1 MKVDM
6 KTVKGAIVVLGLLS
20 MYQANADL
28 AKVGAFVVD
37 GRTGEPLKNVLVRGG
52 FDNHWGWLA
61 VKGAPL
67 PNESFARTDA
77 NGFCRLR
84 GRTNIG
90 EAGVSVREAPPG
102 FYRPCYGE
110 GWSFRRKNL
119 LGIWQPDNLVAT
131 IRLQRVEHPI
141 PLFIKRVTRAERGGF
156 TADIF
161 PKGEDTL
168 RYDLLMGDW
177 LAPVGMG
184 RVADVTFTRHPRED
198 LGEGVN
204 GADVRGP
211 SYRDSMTVRFPGEGN
226 GIVELRPPP
235 SYRLKIR
242 TAPEDG
248 YRPEYLCWKGRN
260 KKLEHVGNY
269 DENRCFCFRIRT
281 RRDDKGR
288 IVEAYYGKIYGDITF
303 VYQFRPEFVP
313 VASVCMSYYLNPT
326 PLDRNLE
333 WDRKT
338 NLGPDRVNYDL
349 LP

>member
-1 MKVDM
+1 MRGIKAFVCFF
-6 KTVKGAIVVLGLLS
+6 TLLS
-20 MYQANADL
+20 MCQSDADI
-28 AKVGAFVVD
+28 ARFGVFVVD
-37 GRTGEPLKNVLVRGG
+37 DKTGKALKNVSVMGV
-52 FDNHWGWLA
+52 FDVNNGWFA
-61 VKGAPL
+61 VKGSDG
-67 PNESFARTDA
+67 PNLDRAVTDV
-77 NGFCRLR
+77 NGRCRLR
-84 GRTNIG
+84 GRTNCGNIG
-90 EAGVSVREAPPG
+90 CWVEKPPSG
-102 FYRPCYGE
+102 FYPCPQ
-110 GWSFRRKNL
+110 GWGRRFSEKNL

-141 PLFIKRVTRAERGGF
+141 PLFVKRVAKVSRGEF

-177 LAPVGMG
+177 LAPVGTG

-226 GIVELRPPP
+226 GLVELHPPP
-235 SYRLKIR
+235 SYRLRIR

-248 YRPEYLCWKGRN
+248 YRSEYLCWRGTNR
-260 KKLEHVGNY
+260 KLEDDSNY

-281 RRDDKGR
+281 RRDDRGR
-288 IVEAYYGKIYGDITF
+288 IVGAYYGKIYGDITF

-338 NLGPDRVNYDL
+338 NLGPDRVDYDL

>member
-1 MKVDM
+1 MRGIKAFVCFF
-6 KTVKGAIVVLGLLS
+6 TLLS
-20 MYQANADL
+20 VCQSDADI
-28 AKVGAFVVD
+28 ARFGVFVVD
-37 GRTGEPLKNVLVRGG
+37 DKTGKALKNVSVMGV
-52 FDNHWGWLA
+52 FDVNSGWFA
-61 VKGAPL
+61 VKGSDG
-67 PNESFARTDA
+67 PNFDRAVTDV
-77 NGFCRLR
+77 NGRCRLR
-84 GRTNIG
+84 GRTNCG
-90 EAGVSVREAPPG
+90 NVGCWVEKPPSG
-102 FYRPCYGE
+102 FYPCPQ
-110 GWSFRRKNL
+110 GWGRRFSEKNL

-131 IRLQRVEHPI
+131 IRLQRVERPI
-141 PLFIKRVTRAERGGF
+141 PLFIKRVTKAERGGF
-156 TADIF
+156 TTDIF

-177 LAPVGMG
+177 LAPVGTG

-226 GIVELRPPP
+226 GLVELHPPP
-235 SYRLKIR
+235 SYRLRIR

-248 YRPEYLCWKGRN
+248 YRSEYLCWRGTNRR
-260 KKLEHVGNY
+260 LEDDSNY

-281 RRDDKGR
+281 RRDDRGR
-288 IVEAYYGKIYGDITF
+288 IVGAYYGKIYGDITF

-338 NLGPDRVNYDL
+338 NLGPDRVDYDL

>member
-1 MKVDM
+1 MCQ
-6 KTVKGAIVVLGLLS
+6 S
-20 MYQANADL
+20 NADL
-28 AKVGAFVVD
+28 AKVGAFAVD
-37 GRTGEPLKNVLVRGG
+37 GWTGEPLKNVLVRGG

-67 PNESFARTDA
+67 PNESFARTDV

-102 FYRPCYGE
+102 FYRPRYGE
-110 GWSFRRKNL
+110 GWSLRRKNL

-141 PLFIKRVTRAERGGF
+141 PLFVKRVAKVTRGVF

-177 LAPVGMG
+177 LAPVGTG

-226 GIVELRPPP
+226 GLVESNPSPNLRL
-235 SYRLKIR
+235 RIR

-248 YRPEYLCWKGRN
+248 YLPEYLCWKGRD
-260 KKLEHVGNY
+260 KTLEHVGSY

-281 RRDDKGR
+281 RRDDRGR
-288 IVEAYYGKIYGDITF
+288 IVGAYYGKIYGDITF

-333 WDRKT
+333 WNRKT
-338 NLGPDRVNYDL
+338 NLGPDRVDYDL

>member
-1 MKVDM
+1 MNM
-6 KTVKGAIVVLGLLS
+6 KTVKGAVVVLGLLS
-20 MYQANADL
+20 MYQSNADL

-37 GRTGEPLKNVLVRGG
+37 GWTGEPLKNVLVRGG

-67 PNESFARTDA
+67 PNESFARTDV

-102 FYRPCYGE
+102 FYRPRYGE

-131 IRLQRVEHPI
+131 IRLQRVECPI
-141 PLFIKRVTRAERGGF
+141 PLFIKRVTKAERGGF
-156 TADIF
+156 TTDIF

-177 LAPVGMG
+177 LAPVGTG

-226 GIVELRPPP
+226 GIVELHPPP
-235 SYRLKIR
+235 SLRLRIR

-248 YRPEYLCWKGRN
+248 YRPEYLCWKGRD
-260 KKLEHVGNY
+260 KTLEHVGSY

-281 RRDDKGR
+281 RRDDRGR
-288 IVEAYYGKIYGDITF
+288 IVGAYYGKIYGDITF
-303 VYQFRPEFVP
+303 AYQFRPEFVP
-313 VASVCMSYYLNPT
+313 ASVCMSYYLNPT

-338 NLGPDRVNYDL
+338 NLGPDRVDYDL

>member
-1 MKVDM
+1 MCQ
-6 KTVKGAIVVLGLLS
+6 S
-20 MYQANADL
+20 NADL

-37 GRTGEPLKNVLVRGG
+37 GWTGEPLKNVLVRGG

-67 PNESFARTDA
+67 PNESFARTDV

-102 FYRPCYGE
+102 FYRPRYGE

-131 IRLQRVEHPI
+131 IRLQRVERPI
-141 PLFIKRVTRAERGGF
+141 PLFVKRVAKVSRGEF

-177 LAPVGMG
+177 LAPVGTG

-226 GIVELRPPP
+226 GLVELHPPP
-235 SYRLKIR
+235 SYRLRIR

-248 YRPEYLCWKGRN
+248 YRSEYLCWRGTNR
-260 KKLEHVGNY
+260 KLEDDGNY

-281 RRDDKGR
+281 RRDDRGR
-288 IVEAYYGKIYGDITF
+288 IVEAYYGKIYGDILMYTGYNF
-303 VYQFRPEFVP
+303 I
-313 VASVCMSYYLNPT
+313 VCGVKFLYYLNPT

-338 NLGPDRVNYDL
+338 NLGPDRVDYDL

>member
-1 MKVDM
+1 MRGIKAFVCFF
-6 KTVKGAIVVLGLLS
+6 TLLS
-20 MYQANADL
+20 VCQLDADI
-28 AKVGAFVVD
+28 ARFGVFVVD
-37 GRTGEPLKNVLVRGG
+37 DKTGKALKNVSVMGV
-52 FDNHWGWLA
+52 FDVNSGWFA
-61 VKGAPL
+61 VKGSDG
-67 PNESFARTDA
+67 PNLDRAVTDV
-77 NGFCRLR
+77 NGRCRLR
-84 GRTNIG
+84 GRTNCG
-90 EAGVSVREAPPG
+90 NVGCWVEKPPSG
-102 FYRPCYGE
+102 FYPCPQ
-110 GWSFRRKNL
+110 GWGRRFSEKNL

-141 PLFIKRVTRAERGGF
+141 PLFVKRVAKVTRGVF

-177 LAPVGMG
+177 LAPVGTG

-226 GIVELRPPP
+226 GLVESNPPP
-235 SYRLKIR
+235 SLRLRIR

-248 YRPEYLCWKGRN
+248 YRPEYLCWKGRD
-260 KKLEHVGNY
+260 KTLEHVGSY

-281 RRDDKGR
+281 RRDDRGR
-288 IVEAYYGKIYGDITF
+288 IVEAYYGKIYGDILMYTGYNF
-303 VYQFRPEFVP
+303 I
-313 VASVCMSYYLNPT
+313 VCGVKFLYYLNPT

-338 NLGPDRVNYDL
+338 NLGPDRVDHDL

>member
-1 MKVDM
+1 MRGIKAFVCFF
-6 KTVKGAIVVLGLLS
+6 TLLS
-20 MYQANADL
+20 MCQSDADI
-28 AKVGAFVVD
+28 ARFGVFVVD
-37 GRTGEPLKNVLVRGG
+37 DKTGKALKNVSVMGV
-52 FDNHWGWLA
+52 FDVNNGWFA
-61 VKGAPL
+61 VKGSDG
-67 PNESFARTDA
+67 PNLDRAVTDV
-77 NGFCRLR
+77 NGRCRLR
-84 GRTNIG
+84 GRTNCGNIG
-90 EAGVSVREAPPG
+90 CWVEKPPSG
-102 FYRPCYGE
+102 FYPCPQ
-110 GWSFRRKNL
+110 GWGRRFSEKNL

-131 IRLQRVEHPI
+131 IRLQRVERPI
-141 PLFIKRVTRAERGGF
+141 PLFVKRVAKVTRGVF

-177 LAPVGMG
+177 LPPVGTG

-226 GIVELRPPP
+226 GLVELHPPP
-235 SYRLKIR
+235 SYRLRIR

-248 YRPEYLCWKGRN
+248 YRSEYLCWRGTNR
-260 KKLEHVGNY
+260 KLEDDSNY

-281 RRDDKGR
+281 RRDDRGR
-288 IVEAYYGKIYGDITF
+288 IVGAYYGKIYGDITF
-303 VYQFRPEFVP
+303 AYQFRPEFVP

-338 NLGPDRVNYDL
+338 NLGPDRVDYDL

>member
-1 MKVDM
+1 MCQ
-6 KTVKGAIVVLGLLS
+6 S
-20 MYQANADL
+20 NADL

-37 GRTGEPLKNVLVRGG
+37 GWTGEPLKNVLVRGG

-67 PNESFARTDA
+67 PNESFARTDV

-90 EAGVSVREAPPG
+90 GAGVSVREAPPG
-102 FYRPCYGE
+102 FYRPRYGE

-131 IRLQRVEHPI
+131 IRLQRVERPI
-141 PLFIKRVTRAERGGF
+141 PLFVKRVAKVSRGEF

-177 LAPVGMG
+177 LAPVGTG

-226 GIVELRPPP
+226 GLVELHPPP
-235 SYRLKIR
+235 SYRLRIR

-248 YRPEYLCWKGRN
+248 YRSEYLCWRGTNR
-260 KKLEHVGNY
+260 KLEDDSNY

-281 RRDDKGR
+281 RRDDRGR
-288 IVEAYYGKIYGDITF
+288 IVGAYYGKIYGDITF

-338 NLGPDRVNYDL
+338 NLGPDRVDYDL

>member
-1 MKVDM
+1 MRGIKAFVCFF
-6 KTVKGAIVVLGLLS
+6 TLLS
-20 MYQANADL
+20 VCQSDADI
-28 AKVGAFVVD
+28 ARFGVFVVD
-37 GRTGEPLKNVLVRGG
+37 DKTGKALKNVSVMGV
-52 FDNHWGWLA
+52 FDVNNGWFA
-61 VKGAPL
+61 VKGSDG
-67 PNESFARTDA
+67 PNLDRAVTDV
-77 NGFCRLR
+77 NGRCRLR
-84 GRTNIG
+84 GRTNCG
-90 EAGVSVREAPPG
+90 NVGCWVEKPPSG
-102 FYRPCYGE
+102 FYPCPQ
-110 GWSFRRKNL
+110 GWGRRFSEKNL

-131 IRLQRVEHPI
+131 IRLQRVERPI
-141 PLFIKRVTRAERGGF
+141 PLFIKRVTKAERGGF
-156 TADIF
+156 TTDIF

-177 LAPVGMG
+177 LAPVGTG

-226 GIVELRPPP
+226 GLVELHPPP
-235 SYRLKIR
+235 SYRLRIR

-248 YRPEYLCWKGRN
+248 YRSEYLCWRGTNR
-260 KKLEHVGNY
+260 KLEDDSNY

-281 RRDDKGR
+281 RRDDRGR
-288 IVEAYYGKIYGDITF
+288 IVGAYYGKIYGDITF

-338 NLGPDRVNYDL
+338 NLGPDRVDYDL

>member
-1 MKVDM
+1 MGVWARNPPS
-6 KTVKGAIVVLGLLS
+6 GYYAPRRGW
-20 MYQANADL
+20 
-28 AKVGAFVVD
+28 
-37 GRTGEPLKNVLVRGG
+37 GRRFSEKN
-52 FDNHWGWLA
+52 F
-61 VKGAPL
+61 
-67 PNESFARTDA
+67 
-77 NGFCRLR
+77 
-84 GRTNIG
+84 
-90 EAGVSVREAPPG
+90 
-102 FYRPCYGE
+102 
-110 GWSFRRKNL
+110 

-131 IRLQRVEHPI
+131 IRLQRVERPI
-141 PLFIKRVTRAERGGF
+141 PLFIKRVTKVERGGF

-177 LAPVGMG
+177 LAPVGTG

-226 GIVELRPPP
+226 GLVELHPPP
-235 SYRLKIR
+235 SYRLRIR

-248 YRPEYLCWKGRN
+248 YRSEYLCWRGTNR
-260 KKLEHVGNY
+260 KLEDDGNY

-281 RRDDKGR
+281 RRDDRGR
-288 IVEAYYGKIYGDITF
+288 IVEAYYGKIYGDILMYTGYNF
-303 VYQFRPEFVP
+303 I
-313 VASVCMSYYLNPT
+313 VCGVKFLYYLNPT

-338 NLGPDRVNYDL
+338 NLGPDRVDYDL

>member
-1 MKVDM
+1 MRGIKAFVCFF
-6 KTVKGAIVVLGLLS
+6 TLLS
-20 MYQANADL
+20 MCQSDADI
-28 AKVGAFVVD
+28 ARFGVFVVD
-37 GRTGEPLKNVLVRGG
+37 DKTGKALKNVSVMGV
-52 FDNHWGWLA
+52 FDVNNGWFA
-61 VKGAPL
+61 VKGSDG
-67 PNESFARTDA
+67 PNLDRAVTDV
-77 NGFCRLR
+77 NGRCRLR
-84 GRTNIG
+84 GRTNCGNIG
-90 EAGVSVREAPPG
+90 CWVEKPPSG
-102 FYRPCYGE
+102 FYPCPQ
-110 GWSFRRKNL
+110 GWGRRFSEKNL

-131 IRLQRVEHPI
+131 IRLQRVERPI
-141 PLFIKRVTRAERGGF
+141 PLFIKRVTKAERGGF

-177 LAPVGMG
+177 LAPVGTG

-226 GIVELRPPP
+226 GIVELHPPP

-248 YRPEYLCWKGRN
+248 YRSEYLCWKGRN
-260 KKLEHVGNY
+260 KKLEHVGSY

-281 RRDDKGR
+281 RRDDRGR
-288 IVEAYYGKIYGDITF
+288 IVGAYYGKIYGDITF

-338 NLGPDRVNYDL
+338 NLGPDRVDYDL

>member
-1 MKVDM
+1 MRWNSILPVCIFSA
-6 KTVKGAIVVLGLLS
+6 TFLVS
-20 MYQANADL
+20 ADV
-28 AKVGAFVVD
+28 AKVGVFVVD
-37 GRTGEPLKNVLVRGG
+37 DRTGEPMKDVSVTGSFRM
-52 FDNHWGWLA
+52 DNGWLA
-61 VKGAPL
+61 FKGGEP
-67 PNESFARTDA
+67 PNRDSAITDV
-77 NGFCRLR
+77 NGRCRLR
-84 GRTNIG
+84 GRTNCG
-90 EAGVSVREAPPG
+90 RMGVWVENPPSGYYAP
-102 FYRPCYGE
+102 RR
-110 GWSFRRKNL
+110 GWGQRFSEKNL

-131 IRLQRVEHPI
+131 IRLQRVERPI
-141 PLFIKRVTRAERGGF
+141 PLFIKRVTKVERGGF

-177 LAPVGMG
+177 LAPVGTG

-226 GIVELRPPP
+226 GLVESNPPP
-235 SYRLKIR
+235 SLRLRIR

-248 YRPEYLCWKGRN
+248 YRPDYLCWTGRN
-260 KKLEHVGNY
+260 RKLEYVGSY

-281 RRDDKGR
+281 RRDDRGR
-288 IVEAYYGKIYGDITF
+288 IVEAYYGKIYGDILMYTGYNF
-303 VYQFRPEFVP
+303 I
-313 VASVCMSYYLNPT
+313 VCGVKFLYYLNPT

-338 NLGPDRVNYDL
+338 NLGPDRVDYDL

>member
-1 MKVDM
+1 M

-20 MYQANADL
+20 MCQSNADL
-28 AKVGAFVVD
+28 AKIGAFVVD

-102 FYRPCYGE
+102 FYRPRYGE
-110 GWSFRRKNL
+110 GWSLRRKNL

-141 PLFIKRVTRAERGGF
+141 PLFVKRVAKVTRGVF

-177 LAPVGMG
+177 LAPVGTG

-226 GIVELRPPP
+226 GLVESNPPP
-235 SYRLKIR
+235 NLRLRIR

-248 YRPEYLCWKGRN
+248 YLPEYQCWKGRD
-260 KKLEHVGNY
+260 KTLEHVGSY

-281 RRDDKGR
+281 RRDDRGR
-288 IVEAYYGKIYGDITF
+288 IVGAYYGKIYGDITF

-338 NLGPDRVNYDL
+338 NLGPDRVDYDL

>member
-1 MKVDM
+1 MRGIKAFVCFF
-6 KTVKGAIVVLGLLS
+6 TLLS
-20 MYQANADL
+20 MCQSGADI
-28 AKVGAFVVD
+28 ARFGVFVVD
-37 GRTGEPLKNVLVRGG
+37 DKTGKALKNVSVMGV
-52 FDNHWGWLA
+52 FDVNNGWFA
-61 VKGAPL
+61 VKGSDG
-67 PNESFARTDA
+67 PNLDRAVTDV
-77 NGFCRLR
+77 NGRCRLR
-84 GRTNIG
+84 GRTNCGNIG
-90 EAGVSVREAPPG
+90 CWVEKPPSG
-102 FYRPCYGE
+102 FYPCPQ
-110 GWSFRRKNL
+110 GWGRRFSEKNL

-141 PLFIKRVTRAERGGF
+141 PLFVKRVAKVTRGVF

-177 LAPVGMG
+177 LAPVGTG

-226 GIVELRPPP
+226 GLVESNPPP
-235 SYRLKIR
+235 NLRLRIR

-248 YRPEYLCWKGRN
+248 YRPEYLCWKGRD
-260 KKLEHVGNY
+260 KTLEHVGSY

-281 RRDDKGR
+281 RRDDRGR
-288 IVEAYYGKIYGDITF
+288 IVGAYYGKIYGDITF
-303 VYQFRPEFVP
+303 AYQFRPEFVP
-313 VASVCMSYYLNPT
+313 ASVCMSYYLNPT

-338 NLGPDRVNYDL
+338 NLGPDRVDYDL

>member
-1 MKVDM
+1 MRGIKAFVCFF
-6 KTVKGAIVVLGLLS
+6 TLLS
-20 MYQANADL
+20 MCQSDADI
-28 AKVGAFVVD
+28 ARFGVFVVD
-37 GRTGEPLKNVLVRGG
+37 DKTGKALKNVSVMGVFDVNGG
-52 FDNHWGWLA
+52 WFA
-61 VKGAPL
+61 VKGSDG
-67 PNESFARTDA
+67 PNFDRAVTDV
-77 NGFCRLR
+77 NGRCRLR
-84 GRTNIG
+84 GRTNCG
-90 EAGVSVREAPPG
+90 NVGCWVEKPPSG
-102 FYRPCYGE
+102 FYPCPQ
-110 GWSFRRKNL
+110 GWGRRFSEKNL

-131 IRLQRVEHPI
+131 IRLQRVERPI
-141 PLFIKRVTRAERGGF
+141 PLFIKRVTKVERGGF

-177 LAPVGMG
+177 LAPVGTG

-226 GIVELRPPP
+226 GLVESNPPP
-235 SYRLKIR
+235 NLRLRIR

-248 YRPEYLCWKGRN
+248 YRPEYLCWRGTNR
-260 KKLEHVGNY
+260 KLEDDGNY

-281 RRDDKGR
+281 RRDDRGR
-288 IVEAYYGKIYGDITF
+288 IVEAYYGKIYGDILMYTGYNF
-303 VYQFRPEFVP
+303 I
-313 VASVCMSYYLNPT
+313 VCGVKFLYYLNPT

-338 NLGPDRVNYDL
+338 NLGPDRVDYDL

>member
-1 MKVDM
+1 MRWNSILPVCIFSA
-6 KTVKGAIVVLGLLS
+6 TFLVS
-20 MYQANADL
+20 ADV
-28 AKVGAFVVD
+28 AKVGVFVVD
-37 GRTGEPLKNVLVRGG
+37 DRTGEPMKDVSVTGSFRM
-52 FDNHWGWLA
+52 DNGWLA
-61 VKGAPL
+61 FKGGEP
-67 PNESFARTDA
+67 PNRDSAVTDV
-77 NGFCRLR
+77 NGRCRLR
-84 GRTNIG
+84 GRTNCG
-90 EAGVSVREAPPG
+90 RMGVWARNPPSGYYAP
-102 FYRPCYGE
+102 RR
-110 GWSFRRKNL
+110 GWGRRFSEKNF

-131 IRLQRVEHPI
+131 IRLQRVERPI
-141 PLFIKRVTRAERGGF
+141 PLFIKRVTKVERGGF

-177 LAPVGMG
+177 LAPVGTG

-226 GIVELRPPP
+226 GLVESNPPP
-235 SYRLKIR
+235 NLRLRIR

-248 YRPEYLCWKGRN
+248 YLPEYQCWKGRD
-260 KKLEHVGNY
+260 KTLEHVGSY

-281 RRDDKGR
+281 RRDDRGR
-288 IVEAYYGKIYGDITF
+288 IVEAYYGKIYGDILMYTGYNF
-303 VYQFRPEFVP
+303 I
-313 VASVCMSYYLNPT
+313 VCGVKFLYYLNPT

-338 NLGPDRVNYDL
+338 NLGPDRVDHDL

>member
-1 MKVDM
+1 MRRIKVLVCFF
-6 KTVKGAIVVLGLLS
+6 TLLS
-20 MYQANADL
+20 MCQSGADI
-28 AKVGAFVVD
+28 ARFGVFVVD
-37 GRTGEPLKNVLVRGG
+37 DKTGKALKNVSVMGV
-52 FDNHWGWLA
+52 FDVNNGWFA
-61 VKGAPL
+61 VKGSDG
-67 PNESFARTDA
+67 PNLDRAVTDV
-77 NGFCRLR
+77 NGRCRLR
-84 GRTNIG
+84 GRTNCGNIG
-90 EAGVSVREAPPG
+90 CWVEKPPSG
-102 FYRPCYGE
+102 FYPCPQ
-110 GWSFRRKNL
+110 GWGRRFSEKNL

-141 PLFIKRVTRAERGGF
+141 PLFVKRVAKVTRGVF

-177 LAPVGMG
+177 LAPVGTG

-226 GIVELRPPP
+226 GLVELHPPP
-235 SYRLKIR
+235 SYRLRIR

-248 YRPEYLCWKGRN
+248 YRSEYLCWRGTNR
-260 KKLEHVGNY
+260 KLEDDSNY

-281 RRDDKGR
+281 RRDDRGR
-288 IVEAYYGKIYGDITF
+288 IVEAYYGKIYGDILMYTGYNF
-303 VYQFRPEFVP
+303 I
-313 VASVCMSYYLNPT
+313 VCGVKFLYYLNPT

-338 NLGPDRVNYDL
+338 NLGPDRVDYDL

>member
-1 MKVDM
+1 MRGIKAFVCFF
-6 KTVKGAIVVLGLLS
+6 TLLS
-20 MYQANADL
+20 MCQSGADI
-28 AKVGAFVVD
+28 ARFGVFVVD
-37 GRTGEPLKNVLVRGG
+37 DKTGKALKNVSVMGV
-52 FDNHWGWLA
+52 FDVNSGWFA
-61 VKGAPL
+61 VKGSDG
-67 PNESFARTDA
+67 PNLDRAVTDV
-77 NGFCRLR
+77 NGRCRLR
-84 GRTNIG
+84 GRTNCG
-90 EAGVSVREAPPG
+90 NVGCWVEKPPSG
-102 FYRPCYGE
+102 FYPCPQ
-110 GWSFRRKNL
+110 GWGRRFSEKNL
-119 LGIWQPDNLVAT
+119 LGNWQPDNLVAT
-131 IRLQRVEHPI
+131 IRLQRVERPI
-141 PLFIKRVTRAERGGF
+141 PLFVKRVAKVTRGVF

-177 LAPVGMG
+177 LPPVGTG

-226 GIVELRPPP
+226 GIVELHPPP

-248 YRPEYLCWKGRN
+248 YRSEYLCWKGRN
-260 KKLEHVGNY
+260 KKLEHVGSY
-269 DENRCFCFRIRT
+269 DENRYFCFRIRT
-281 RRDDKGR
+281 RRDDRGR
-288 IVEAYYGKIYGDITF
+288 IVEAYYGKIYGDILMYTGYNF
-303 VYQFRPEFVP
+303 I
-313 VASVCMSYYLNPT
+313 VCGVKFLYYLNPT

-338 NLGPDRVNYDL
+338 NLGPDRVDYDL

>member
-1 MKVDM
+1 MSVFF
-6 KTVKGAIVVLGLLS
+6 TLLS
-20 MYQANADL
+20 VCQLDADI
-28 AKVGAFVVD
+28 ARFGVFVVD
-37 GRTGEPLKNVLVRGG
+37 DKTGKALKNISVMGV
-52 FDNHWGWLA
+52 FDVNSGWFA
-61 VKGAPL
+61 VKGSDG
-67 PNESFARTDA
+67 PNFDRAVTDV
-77 NGFCRLR
+77 NGRCRLR
-84 GRTNIG
+84 GRTNCG
-90 EAGVSVREAPPG
+90 NVGCWVEKPPSG
-102 FYRPCYGE
+102 FYPCPQ
-110 GWSFRRKNL
+110 GWGRRFSEKNL

-131 IRLQRVEHPI
+131 IRLQRVERPI
-141 PLFIKRVTRAERGGF
+141 PLFVKRVAKVSRGEF

-177 LAPVGMG
+177 LAPVGTG

-226 GIVELRPPP
+226 GLVELHPPP
-235 SYRLKIR
+235 SYRLRIR

-248 YRPEYLCWKGRN
+248 YRSEYLCWRGTNR
-260 KKLEHVGNY
+260 KLEDDSNY

-281 RRDDKGR
+281 RRDDRGR
-288 IVEAYYGKIYGDITF
+288 IVEAYYGKIYGDILMYTGYNF
-303 VYQFRPEFVP
+303 I
-313 VASVCMSYYLNPT
+313 VCGVKFLYYLNPT

-338 NLGPDRVNYDL
+338 NLGPDRVDYDL

>member
-1 MKVDM
+1 MNV
-6 KTVKGAIVVLGLLS
+6 KTVKGAVVVLGLLS
-20 MYQANADL
+20 MYQSNADL

-67 PNESFARTDA
+67 PNESFARTDV

-102 FYRPCYGE
+102 FYRPRYGE

-131 IRLQRVEHPI
+131 IRLQRVERPI
-141 PLFIKRVTRAERGGF
+141 PLFVKACKLDVKREIADVNGGRF
-156 TADIF
+156 A
-161 PKGEDTL
+161 L
-168 RYDLLMGDW
+168 DLMSGDW
-177 LAPVGMG
+177 LPPFGEG
-184 RVADVTFTRHPRED
+184 KVADIEFARLPHED
-198 LGEGVN
+198 LGSGMN
-204 GADVRGP
+204 DSDVRGT
-211 SYRDSMTVRFPGEGN
+211 SFRDSMAVRFPGEGN
-226 GIVELRPPP
+226 GLVESNPAPNLRL
-235 SYRLKIR
+235 RIR

-248 YRPEYLCWKGRN
+248 YRPDYLCWTGRN
-260 KKLEHVGNY
+260 RKLEYVGSY

-281 RRDDKGR
+281 RRDDRGR
-288 IVEAYYGKIYGDITF
+288 IVGAYYGKIYGDITF
-303 VYQFRPEFVP
+303 AYQFRPEFVP
-313 VASVCMSYYLNPT
+313 ASVCMSYYLNPT

-338 NLGPDRVNYDL
+338 NLGPDRVDYDL

>member
-1 MKVDM
+1 MRGIKAFVCFF
-6 KTVKGAIVVLGLLS
+6 TLLS
-20 MYQANADL
+20 VCQSDADI
-28 AKVGAFVVD
+28 ARFGVFVVD
-37 GRTGEPLKNVLVRGG
+37 DKTGKALKNISVMGV
-52 FDNHWGWLA
+52 FDVNSGWFA
-61 VKGAPL
+61 VKGSDG
-67 PNESFARTDA
+67 PNFDRAVTDV
-77 NGFCRLR
+77 NGRCRLR
-84 GRTNIG
+84 GRTNCGNIG
-90 EAGVSVREAPPG
+90 CWVEKPPSG
-102 FYRPCYGE
+102 FYPCPQ
-110 GWSFRRKNL
+110 GWGRRFSEKNL

-141 PLFIKRVTRAERGGF
+141 PLFVKRVAKVTRGVF

-168 RYDLLMGDW
+168 RYDLFMGDW
-177 LAPVGMG
+177 LAPVGTG

-226 GIVELRPPP
+226 GLVELHPPP
-235 SYRLKIR
+235 SYRLRIR

-248 YRPEYLCWKGRN
+248 YRSEYLCWRGTNR
-260 KKLEHVGNY
+260 KLEDDGNY

-281 RRDDKGR
+281 RRDDRGR
-288 IVEAYYGKIYGDITF
+288 IVEAYYGKIYGDILMYTGYNF
-303 VYQFRPEFVP
+303 I
-313 VASVCMSYYLNPT
+313 VCGVKFLYYLNPT

-338 NLGPDRVNYDL
+338 NLGPDRVDYDL

>member
-1 MKVDM
+1 MCQSD
-6 KTVKGAIVVLGLLS
+6 
-20 MYQANADL
+20 ADI
-28 AKVGAFVVD
+28 ARFGVFVVD
-37 GRTGEPLKNVLVRGG
+37 DKTGKALKNISVMGV
-52 FDNHWGWLA
+52 FDVNSGWFA
-61 VKGAPL
+61 VKGSDG
-67 PNESFARTDA
+67 PNFDRAVTDV
-77 NGFCRLR
+77 NGRCRLR
-84 GRTNIG
+84 GRTNCG
-90 EAGVSVREAPPG
+90 NVGCWVEKPPSG
-102 FYRPCYGE
+102 FYPCPQ
-110 GWSFRRKNL
+110 GWGRRFSEKNL

-131 IRLQRVEHPI
+131 IRLQRVERPI
-141 PLFIKRVTRAERGGF
+141 PLFIKRVTKAERGGF
-156 TADIF
+156 TTDIF

-177 LAPVGMG
+177 LAPVGTG

-226 GIVELRPPP
+226 GLVELHPPP
-235 SYRLKIR
+235 SYRLRIR

-248 YRPEYLCWKGRN
+248 YRSEYLCWRGTNR
-260 KKLEHVGNY
+260 KLEDDSNY

-281 RRDDKGR
+281 RRDDRGR
-288 IVEAYYGKIYGDITF
+288 IVGAYYGKIYGDITF

-338 NLGPDRVNYDL
+338 NLGPDRVDYDL

>member
-1 MKVDM
+1 MCWNSILPVCIFSA
-6 KTVKGAIVVLGLLS
+6 TFLVS
-20 MYQANADL
+20 ADV
-28 AKVGAFVVD
+28 AKVGVFVVD
-37 GRTGEPLKNVLVRGG
+37 DRTGEPMKDVSVTGSFRM
-52 FDNHWGWLA
+52 DNGWLA
-61 VKGAPL
+61 FKGGEP
-67 PNESFARTDA
+67 PNRDSAVTDV
-77 NGFCRLR
+77 NGRCRLR
-84 GRTNIG
+84 GRTNCG
-90 EAGVSVREAPPG
+90 RMGVWARNPPSGYYAP
-102 FYRPCYGE
+102 RR
-110 GWSFRRKNL
+110 GWGRRFSEKNF

-131 IRLQRVEHPI
+131 IRLQRVERPI
-141 PLFIKRVTRAERGGF
+141 PLFIKRVTKVERGGF

-177 LAPVGMG
+177 LAPVGTG

-226 GIVELRPPP
+226 GLVESNPPP
-235 SYRLKIR
+235 SLRLRIR

-248 YRPEYLCWKGRN
+248 YRPEYLCWKGRD
-260 KKLEHVGNY
+260 KKLEHVGSY

-281 RRDDKGR
+281 RRDDRGR
-288 IVEAYYGKIYGDITF
+288 IVGAYYGKIYGDITF

-338 NLGPDRVNYDL
+338 NLGPDRVDHDL

>member
-1 MKVDM
+1 MRGIKAFVCFF
-6 KTVKGAIVVLGLLS
+6 TLLS
-20 MYQANADL
+20 MCQSGADI
-28 AKVGAFVVD
+28 ARFGVFVVD
-37 GRTGEPLKNVLVRGG
+37 DKTGKALKNVSVMGV
-52 FDNHWGWLA
+52 FDVNNGWFA
-61 VKGAPL
+61 VKGSDG
-67 PNESFARTDA
+67 PNLDRAVTDV
-77 NGFCRLR
+77 NGRCRLR
-84 GRTNIG
+84 GRTNCGNIG
-90 EAGVSVREAPPG
+90 CWVEKPPSG
-102 FYRPCYGE
+102 FYPCPQ
-110 GWSFRRKNL
+110 GWGRRFSEKNL

-131 IRLQRVEHPI
+131 IRLQRVERPI
-141 PLFIKRVTRAERGGF
+141 PLFIKRVTKVERGGF

-177 LAPVGMG
+177 LAPVGTG

-226 GIVELRPPP
+226 GLVESNPPP
-235 SYRLKIR
+235 SLRLRIR

-248 YRPEYLCWKGRN
+248 YRPEYLCWKGRD
-260 KKLEHVGNY
+260 KKLEHVGSY

-281 RRDDKGR
+281 RRDDRGR
-288 IVEAYYGKIYGDITF
+288 IVGAYYGKIYGDITF

-338 NLGPDRVNYDL
+338 NLGPDRVDYDL

>member
-1 MKVDM
+1 MDM

-20 MYQANADL
+20 MCQSNADL

-102 FYRPCYGE
+102 FYRPRYGE
-110 GWSFRRKNL
+110 GWSLRRKNL

-141 PLFIKRVTRAERGGF
+141 PLFVKRVAKVTRGVF

-177 LAPVGMG
+177 LAPVGTG

-226 GIVELRPPP
+226 GLVESNPPP
-235 SYRLKIR
+235 NLRLRIR

-248 YRPEYLCWKGRN
+248 YRPEYLCWKGRD
-260 KKLEHVGNY
+260 KTLEHVGSY

-281 RRDDKGR
+281 RRDDRGR
-288 IVEAYYGKIYGDITF
+288 IVGAYYGKIYGDITF
-303 VYQFRPEFVP
+303 AYQFRPEFVP
-313 VASVCMSYYLNPT
+313 ASVCMSYYLNPT

-338 NLGPDRVNYDL
+338 NLGPDRVDYDL

>member
-1 MKVDM
+1 MCQ
-6 KTVKGAIVVLGLLS
+6 S
-20 MYQANADL
+20 NADL

-37 GRTGEPLKNVLVRGG
+37 GWTGEPLKNVLVRGG

-67 PNESFARTDA
+67 PNESFARTDV

-102 FYRPCYGE
+102 FYRPRYGE

-131 IRLQRVEHPI
+131 IRLQRVERPI
-141 PLFIKRVTRAERGGF
+141 PLFVKRVAKVSRGEF

-161 PKGEDTL
+161 PRGEDTL

-177 LAPVGMG
+177 LAPVGTG

-226 GIVELRPPP
+226 GLVESNPAPNLRL
-235 SYRLKIR
+235 RIR

-248 YRPEYLCWKGRN
+248 YRPEYLCWRGTNR
-260 KKLEHVGNY
+260 KLEDDGNY

-281 RRDDKGR
+281 RRDDRGR
-288 IVEAYYGKIYGDITF
+288 IVGAYYGKIYGDITF
-303 VYQFRPEFVP
+303 AYQFRPEFVP
-313 VASVCMSYYLNPT
+313 ASVCMSYYLNPT

-338 NLGPDRVNYDL
+338 NLGPDRVDYDL

>member
-1 MKVDM
+1 MRGIKAFVCFF
-6 KTVKGAIVVLGLLS
+6 TLLS
-20 MYQANADL
+20 VCQSDADI
-28 AKVGAFVVD
+28 ARFGVFVVD
-37 GRTGEPLKNVLVRGG
+37 DKTGKALKNISVMGV
-52 FDNHWGWLA
+52 FDVNNGWFA
-61 VKGAPL
+61 VKGPDG
-67 PNESFARTDA
+67 PNLARAVTDV
-77 NGFCRLR
+77 NGRCRLR
-84 GRTNIG
+84 GRTNCG
-90 EAGVSVREAPPG
+90 NVGCWVEKPPSG
-102 FYRPCYGE
+102 FYPCPQ
-110 GWSFRRKNL
+110 GWGRRFSEKNL

-131 IRLQRVEHPI
+131 IRLQRVERPI
-141 PLFIKRVTRAERGGF
+141 PLFIKRVTKAERGGF
-156 TADIF
+156 TTDIF

-177 LAPVGMG
+177 LAPVGTG

-226 GIVELRPPP
+226 GLVELHPPP
-235 SYRLKIR
+235 SYRLRIR

-248 YRPEYLCWKGRN
+248 YRSEYLCWRGTNR
-260 KKLEHVGNY
+260 KLEDDSNY

-281 RRDDKGR
+281 RRDDRGR
-288 IVEAYYGKIYGDITF
+288 IVGAYYGKIYGDILMYTGYNF
-303 VYQFRPEFVP
+303 I
-313 VASVCMSYYLNPT
+313 VCGVKFLYYLNPT

-338 NLGPDRVNYDL
+338 NLGPDRVDYDL

>member
-1 MKVDM
+1 MRWNSILPVCIFSA
-6 KTVKGAIVVLGLLS
+6 TFLVS
-20 MYQANADL
+20 ADV
-28 AKVGAFVVD
+28 AKVGVFVVD
-37 GRTGEPLKNVLVRGG
+37 DRTGEPMKDVSVTGSFRM
-52 FDNHWGWLA
+52 DNGWLA
-61 VKGAPL
+61 FKGGEP
-67 PNESFARTDA
+67 PNRDSAVTDV
-77 NGFCRLR
+77 NGRCRLR
-84 GRTNIG
+84 GRTNCG
-90 EAGVSVREAPPG
+90 RMGVWARNPPSGYYAP
-102 FYRPCYGE
+102 RR
-110 GWSFRRKNL
+110 GWGRRFSEKNL

-131 IRLQRVEHPI
+131 IRLQRVERPI
-141 PLFIKRVTRAERGGF
+141 PLFIKRVTKAERGGF
-156 TADIF
+156 TTDIF

-177 LAPVGMG
+177 LAPVGTG

-226 GIVELRPPP
+226 GIVELHPPP
-235 SYRLKIR
+235 SLRLRIR

-248 YRPEYLCWKGRN
+248 YRPEYLCWKGRD
-260 KKLEHVGNY
+260 KTLEHVGSY

-281 RRDDKGR
+281 RRDDRGR
-288 IVEAYYGKIYGDITF
+288 IVEAYYGKIYGDILMYTGYNF
-303 VYQFRPEFVP
+303 I
-313 VASVCMSYYLNPT
+313 VCGVKFLYYLNPT

-338 NLGPDRVNYDL
+338 NLGPDRVDYDL